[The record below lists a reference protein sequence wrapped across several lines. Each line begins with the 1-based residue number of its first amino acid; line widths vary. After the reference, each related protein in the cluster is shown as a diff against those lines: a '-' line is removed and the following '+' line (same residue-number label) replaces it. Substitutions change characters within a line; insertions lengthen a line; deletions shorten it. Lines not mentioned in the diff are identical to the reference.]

1 MFIDLATA
9 QVVGLAI
16 IVLGLWLE
24 EPSWMVRQ
32 STSFSAGIGI
42 ALFFRWI
49 ERKAPDEQEAVI
61 GSSFIVAASVAL
73 LVLADSPHGAEELR
87 HVLSGQILFVD
98 WNDIAAF
105 APIYGLVTALW
116 LAVPRMRA
124 GAGFF
129 IVFALAVTA
138 SVQLVGVYVVFASL
152 ILPALAARGPTGYV
166 LTRALASGIAAVV
179 AAIVISTLADLPAGP
194 FLVVCFAVSAAVTR
208 LLHRGGGATEGRRG
222 SRQRVPGLSR
232 HDYGSPRIEG
242 IRPRDAGR
250 GLRYAPWRSPS
261 SGSPISAKDSPR
273 RTSSSGMS
281 STFEHRACTGAE
293 SSRFLAAVV
302 ADPERGT

>member
-1 MFIDLATA
+1 MAPAFVVGLIVTAVHAPLGIEVLKRGIVFIDLATA

-32 STSFSAGIGI
+32 SASFGAGIGI

-61 GSSFIVAASVAL
+61 GSCFIVAASAAL

-98 WNDIAAF
+98 WSDIAAF

-116 LAVPRMRA
+116 LAVPRMRT
-124 GAGFF
+124 GSGFF
-129 IVFALAVTA
+129 ILFALAVTA

-179 AAIVISTLADLPAGP
+179 AASVISTVADLPAGP
-194 FLVVCFAVSAAVTR
+194 FLVVCFAASAAATR
-208 LLHRGGGATEGRRG
+208 LLLRGGGR
-222 SRQRVPGLSR
+222 
-232 HDYGSPRIEG
+232 
-242 IRPRDAGR
+242 
-250 GLRYAPWRSPS
+250 WR
-261 SGSPISAKDSPR
+261 
-273 RTSSSGMS
+273 
-281 STFEHRACTGAE
+281 GAE
-293 SSRFLAAVV
+293 AR
-302 ADPERGT
+302 

>member
-1 MFIDLATA
+1 MAPAFVVGLIVTAVHAPLGIEVLKRGIVFIDLATA

-32 STSFSAGIGI
+32 STSFGAGIGI

-61 GSSFIVAASVAL
+61 GSCFIVAASVAL

-98 WNDIAAF
+98 WSDIAAF

-116 LAVPRMRA
+116 IAVPRMRT
-124 GAGFF
+124 GVRFF
-129 IVFALAVTA
+129 ILFALAVTA

-152 ILPALAARGPTGYV
+152 ILPALAGHGHTGYV

-179 AAIVISTLADLPAGP
+179 AAIVISTVADLPAGP
-194 FLVVCFAVSAAVTR
+194 FLVVCFAVSAAATR
-208 LLHRGGGATEGRRG
+208 LLHRGGG
-222 SRQRVPGLSR
+222 
-232 HDYGSPRIEG
+232 
-242 IRPRDAGR
+242 RPRDAGVR
-250 GLRYAPWRSPS
+250 DGTSP
-261 SGSPISAKDSPR
+261 G
-273 RTSSSGMS
+273 
-281 STFEHRACTGAE
+281 
-293 SSRFLAAVV
+293 
-302 ADPERGT
+302 